1 MSLRGYN
8 NRSKFIRETIL
19 SRRSRRRI
27 PNDNESG
34 LIQQIELFRL
44 DIKRIGVNYNQRVRA
59 LNAIAAR
66 SVRGNSAPMQYE
78 YFEYDMTA
86 MKRMMDEMIS
96 KVNEIAGIIYSLD
109 NTGIP
114 DRYSTNETKSES
126 EENYIQ

>member
-1 MSLRGYN
+1 MR
-8 NRSKFIRETIL
+8 
-19 SRRSRRRI
+19 RRSRRRI

-34 LIQQIELFRL
+34 LIQQIELLRL

-59 LNAIAAR
+59 LNTIAAR
-66 SVRGNSAPMQYE
+66 SVRGNSTPMQYE

-114 DRYSTNETKSES
+114 DQYSSNETISES
-126 EENYIQ
+126 EENYIH